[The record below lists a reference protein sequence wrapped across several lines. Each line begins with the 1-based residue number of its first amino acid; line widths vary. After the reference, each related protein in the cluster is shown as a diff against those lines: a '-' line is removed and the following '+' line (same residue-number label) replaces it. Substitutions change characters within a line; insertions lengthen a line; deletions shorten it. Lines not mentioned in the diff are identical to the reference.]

1 LKGQRELILFLYRYW
16 LCYFTEDTQ
25 KALEDILELNNQFV
39 LPLSKTEVIR
49 ATRSAERVFLSKDK
63 RYKYKNKTLIDLLEI
78 IELEET
84 YMKTIISDKE
94 YKRRQNNAFRKR
106 YQEKLKLDG
115 KLTKKEQINIQ
126 RQKIK
131 ALLEQGFTQK
141 DISKEL
147 NIPSRTI
154 ERRVKELRTLQEIV

>member
-1 LKGQRELILFLYRYW
+1 MLWKLLI
-16 LCYFTEDTQ
+16 
-25 KALEDILELNNQFV
+25 A
-39 LPLSKTEVIR
+39 IR
-49 ATRSAERVFLSKDK
+49 TTATKVKIEIIESATRVVNYRQYL
-63 RYKYKNKTLIDLLEI
+63 YKNETLIDFLELDYELCERLGLQSI
-78 IELEET
+78 YKIKTKQEIEKD
-84 YMKTIISDKE
+84 YYKRNSDKKIE
-94 YKRRQNNAFRKR
+94 SEKKK
-106 YQEKLKLDG
+106 YQEKLIADG

-141 DISKEL
+141 DISKHL

>member
-1 LKGQRELILFLYRYW
+1 
-16 LCYFTEDTQ
+16 
-25 KALEDILELNNQFV
+25 
-39 LPLSKTEVIR
+39 
-49 ATRSAERVFLSKDK
+49 
-63 RYKYKNKTLIDLLEI
+63 
-78 IELEET
+78 
-84 YMKTIISDKE
+84 MKTIISDKE

>member
-1 LKGQRELILFLYRYW
+1 M
-16 LCYFTEDTQ
+16 
-25 KALEDILELNNQFV
+25 
-39 LPLSKTEVIR
+39 S
-49 ATRSAERVFLSKDK
+49 
-63 RYKYKNKTLIDLLEI
+63 
-78 IELEET
+78 
-84 YMKTIISDKE
+84 TIISNRE
-94 YKRRQNNAFRKR
+94 YKRRNNEYNKNK
-106 YQEKLKLDG
+106 YQEKLRADG

-131 ALLEQGFTQK
+131 SLMQQGFSQK